1 MAPRLVVGAAF
12 GPTVLSTEFERA
24 GHSVHQLDIR
34 EDPGQI
40 AHVDLVL
47 LDGPADAVRW
57 AAGELADYARPR
69 QMFLH
74 TVLEEGAQLLDD
86 VETAQAIVM
95 CAHNIFGNVWVTSAA
110 DEVGETVVGLLLAEI
125 GATSLKVDDAN
136 RLAIAAAQE
145 LRALERTVRD
155 DTLEIMDA
163 AIPDFAAVAEDFL
176 AATWTGHRANR
187 PEELDRLLQALPN
200 PGVRRL
206 FVDLERRR
214 GELEQDTDIE
224 LWVIQKYEGG

>member
-12 GPTVLSTEFERA
+12 GPTALSTEFERA

-86 VETAQAIVM
+86 VETAHAIVM

-187 PEELDRLLQALPN
+187 PEELDRLLRALPN